1 MDKSGNRLL
10 DNKEEIDNLEDYLKT
25 KLPKIELSIPITTF
39 GSVDLED
46 LMDNIKQFK
55 KVPTADELLRENKR
69 LKSQLEE
76 KDKIIDEAIE
86 YMKEIEFD
94 KTDKY
99 ICIREYKEYQELL
112 EILEKR

>member
-1 MDKSGNRLL
+1 M
-10 DNKEEIDNLEDYLKT
+10 NKEEIDNLEDYLKT

-39 GSVDLED
+39 GSLDLED

-76 KDKIIDEAIE
+76 KDKVIKKAIE
-86 YMKEIEFD
+86 FIKDEGLYEEDFKIFND
-94 KTDKY
+94 D
-99 ICIREYKEYQELL
+99 INFNELSKL
-112 EILEKR
+112 LKILERNKE

>member
-1 MDKSGNRLL
+1 M
-10 DNKEEIDNLEDYLKT
+10 NKEEIDNLEDYLKT

-76 KDKIIDEAIE
+76 KDKVIKKAIE
-86 YMKEIEFD
+86 FIKDEGLYEEDFKIFND
-94 KTDKY
+94 D
-99 ICIREYKEYQELL
+99 INFNELSKL
-112 EILEKR
+112 LKILERNKE